1 MITLFTTCTVPTPLR
16 NAQHGGE
23 REERGGQGEA
33 STGETKKHTKKNLK
47 QLWTKL
53 LGSHYWAS
61 LLVRGEGDWPSIIN
75 RFDFFHTTPTPTGCL
90 LPRY

>member
-33 STGETKKHTKKNLK
+33 STGETKKHTKKK
-47 QLWTKL
+47 TQTIMDKIAWKSL
-53 LGSHYWAS
+53 LG
-61 LLVRGEGDWPSIIN
+61 VIVGEG
-75 RFDFFHTTPTPTGCL
+75 RRRL
-90 LPRY
+90 A